1 MEQFYDNHGTLIHE
15 GDVLFDFEYR
25 TGRHVTRSKSNP
37 KDNTLGFYVDSEF
50 YPLSDIDLDNFA
62 IMPKASTTVDQFDKE
77 VMDACI
83 QFAQSNMTIG
93 VGGPFGAA
101 VVKDKQIISIAS
113 NRVLAD
119 KDPTAHAEMVAIRR
133 ACKKLGTHDLSG
145 CELYATGYPCPMCLS
160 AIMWANIRVIYVAG
174 EPEDAKAIGFR
185 DDFMYEFISDRNEGV
200 EDPSVL
206 TIIHDKDSRDKV
218 ITYLYNQY
226 DEQNRQIY

>member
-1 MEQFYDNHGTLIHE
+1 MEQFYDMNGILIQE
-15 GDVLFDFEYR
+15 GDVLFDFEHR
-25 TGRHVTRSKSNP
+25 TSRHVTTSENP
-37 KDNTLGFYVDSEF
+37 EDSTLGFYIDSEF
-50 YPLSDIDLDNFA
+50 YPLSHIDLTNFT
-62 IMPKASTTVDQFDKE
+62 IMPKASTTVGPFDKQ

-83 QFAQSNMTIG
+83 QCAQSNMTIG

-133 ACKKLGTHDLSG
+133 ACKQLGTHDLSG

-185 DDFMYEFISDRNEGV
+185 DDFMYGFISDRNEGV